1 MRKLLIIA
9 RANMRRA
16 KGQTAAIVAL
26 MLIAAL
32 MLNLWL
38 MLSMDY
44 KANFDRYHTQLN
56 AEHVTLSVDGDGD
69 EARSFLDK
77 TLKSDNRVSEYRM
90 DGCMNMTGTF
100 PYNGGQMNGWFVFLE
115 KSVALTRTVGRAEI
129 VEDGGGES
137 GVYLPML
144 YRSEEIAVG
153 KSVELTIGSTPVK
166 YTVCGFSTAL

>member
-77 TLKSDNRVSEYRM
+77 KIGRASCRERVS
-90 DGCMNMTGTF
+90 
-100 PYNGGQMNGWFVFLE
+100 
-115 KSVALTRTVGRAEI
+115 KSV
-129 VEDGGGES
+129 
-137 GVYLPML
+137 
-144 YRSEEIAVG
+144 
-153 KSVELTIGSTPVK
+153 
-166 YTVCGFSTAL
+166 